1 MDIQP
6 FLRLLDQQNPQPINI
21 KLEGDINLPELR
33 NLLSSIVRFNLNPA
47 RSNLT
52 STFSMKAKQLSII
65 ESLRHGDRE
74 KWERLAIVVGVI
86 GGSILIGY
94 AFKTWYNYEY
104 AEAVK
109 KIATDHWVIKDRF
122 GVILRAATV
131 DDFMYP
137 FQILSIYL
145 AIMGVC
151 CNISALLNLHEGTKT
166 TVAAELNIKPLSR
179 TPLEHPNNKRNAA
192 DTGWEDP
199 NGAGDILDSE
209 LNTPKCIHLN
219 GYAMKSTSVLKTLL
233 NATDPRQH
241 YSPLFNE
248 RLSVEDQRHLKTQ
261 IREIFGSASADIP
274 QWLQDHR
281 GEARV
286 QGFLG
291 LLHPNVHPLLR
302 PEFDQELA
310 NLRGTPWAS
319 HWIVNQIRWL

>member
-1 MDIQP
+1 
-6 FLRLLDQQNPQPINI
+6 
-21 KLEGDINLPELR
+21 
-33 NLLSSIVRFNLNPA
+33 
-47 RSNLT
+47 
-52 STFSMKAKQLSII
+52 MKAKQLSII
-65 ESLRHGDRE
+65 ESLRHGDRD

-109 KIATDHWVIKDRF
+109 KIATDHWVIKDPF

-179 TPLEHPNNKRNAA
+179 TPLEYPKNKRNVAN
-192 DTGWEDP
+192 TGWEDL
-199 NGAGDILDSE
+199 NGGADILYAE

-233 NATDPRQH
+233 NATDPQAH
-241 YSPLFNE
+241 HSPLFNE

-261 IREIFGSASADIP
+261 IREIFGSVSADIP
-274 QWLQDHR
+274 QWVQHQIW
-281 GEARV
+281 GPRV
-286 QGFLG
+286 HGFLG
-291 LLHPNVHPLLR
+291 LLHPNVYPLLR
-302 PEFDQELA
+302 PEFNQELA
-310 NLRGTPWAS
+310 NLPATPWTS
-319 HWIVNQIRWL
+319 QLIVDRIRSL

>member
-6 FLRLLDQQNPQPINI
+6 FIQLLEQQNPEPINI
-21 KLEGDINLPELR
+21 KLEGDIDLPELR

-47 RSNLT
+47 RSNMT

-65 ESLRHGDRE
+65 ESLRHGDRD
-74 KWERLAIVVGVI
+74 KWEKLAIVVGVI

-94 AFKTWYNYEY
+94 GFKTWYNHEY
-104 AEAVK
+104 GKAVQ
-109 KIATDHWVIKDRF
+109 KIATGNWVMKNRS

-131 DDFMYP
+131 DDFMFP
-137 FQILSIYL
+137 FQILSINL
-145 AIMGVC
+145 ANMGVC

-274 QWLQDHR
+274 QWIQDHR

-291 LLHPNVHPLLR
+291 LLDPNVHPLLR

-319 HWIVNQIRWL
+319 QWIVNQIRRF